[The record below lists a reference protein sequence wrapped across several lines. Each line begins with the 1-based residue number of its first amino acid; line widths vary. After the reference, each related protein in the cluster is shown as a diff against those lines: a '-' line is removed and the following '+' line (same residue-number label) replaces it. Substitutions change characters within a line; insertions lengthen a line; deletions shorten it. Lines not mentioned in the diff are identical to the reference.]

1 MAPPGPEAGS
11 APATDPVA
19 ERRRRNLK
27 RLLAPR
33 HVAFVGGQDAAISLH
48 QCVEFGFEGEIWPVH
63 PRRRDVEG
71 RPCFPSIADLPEAP
85 DAAFVAVN
93 SEATVD
99 VVRQLAGRGAGGAIC
114 YAAGFAER
122 GGEGARLQ
130 AELVEAAGEMAVVG
144 PNCYGLLNYLDGAV
158 LWSEGHGGRP
168 ADRGVAIVSQS
179 GNISLNLTME
189 QRSLPIAYVV
199 SVGNQ
204 ACLGFSDLVATL
216 VEDPRVTAIG
226 LYVEGLVDVAG
237 FARAAAAALEKGV
250 PVVAL
255 KVGSSDIGARI
266 ALSHTSSLVGS
277 DALYHALFER
287 LGVVRAPSLSALLET
302 LKFLHVVGPLPGRR
316 LGVLCCSGGE
326 AALLADLAARHRL
339 ELPDLT
345 ETQRAQLAA
354 QLPDFVALANPFDY
368 NTSVWGDP
376 AALERCFET
385 MMAGPYDVVM
395 LLLDYPRPD
404 TPGRDGWHAAFEAF
418 VMTGKAQGRRL
429 AATSTLPELLP
440 EEVRLR
446 GSANGAAPMQ
456 GLDEAVAA
464 IAASARYSEQ
474 RARINPAQAARLVAP
489 RRADLEGA
497 ARTLDERE
505 GKEVLA
511 AAGLTVPEG
520 RAVAAAKAPSAARAL
535 GFPVAIKALDARIAH
550 KTEAGAVALDLT
562 DEAEVE
568 AAVARIAA
576 SLKGLPGAVERVLV
590 ERMVDGAVLELIV
603 GVTRDPQFGLALLVG
618 AGGVAVEL
626 ARDRRT
632 ILLPGRREDFAAALD
647 ALEVARLLDG
657 FRGRP
662 AGDRE
667 AVIDAMQAVAGYAEA
682 HADTLLELD
691 INPLMV
697 LAKGAGVVAA
707 DALIRLQ
714 DDRQDD

>member
-1 MAPPGPEAGS
+1 VAPPGPEAGG
-11 APATDPVA
+11 APATDPA
-19 ERRRRNLK
+19 ALRRRRNLK

-33 HVAFVGGQDAAISLH
+33 HVAFVGGEDAAISLR

-63 PRRRDVEG
+63 PRRGDVEG

-93 SEATVD
+93 REATVE
-99 VVRQLAGRGAGGAIC
+99 VVRQLAECGAGGAIC

-130 AELVEAAGEMAVVG
+130 AALVEAAGEMAVVG

-168 ADRGVAIVSQS
+168 AERGVAIISQS

-204 ACLGFSDLVATL
+204 ACLGFGDLVATL

-237 FARAAAAALEKGV
+237 FARAAATALEKGV

-277 DALYHALFER
+277 DALYQALFER
-287 LGVVRAPSLSALLET
+287 LGVIRAPSLSALLET

-326 AALLADLAARHRL
+326 AALLADLAARHGL

-345 ETQRAQLAA
+345 ETQRAELSA
-354 QLPDFVALANPFDY
+354 QLPDFVTLSNPFDY

-376 AALERCFET
+376 AALERCFGT
-385 MMAGPYDVVM
+385 MMAGPFDVAM

-418 VMTGKAQGRRL
+418 VTAGKSQGRRL

-446 GSANGAAPMQ
+446 GAAEGAAPMQ

-474 RARINPAQAARLVAP
+474 RARIDPAQAARLVVPP
-489 RRADLEGA
+489 RANPNGP
-497 ARTLDERE
+497 ARTLDEWVS
-505 GKEVLA
+505 KEMLA
-511 AAGLTVPEG
+511 AAGLPVPEG
-520 RAVAAAKAPSAARAL
+520 RAVVAAEAPSAARAL
-535 GFPVAIKALDARIAH
+535 GFPVAVKALDARIAH
-550 KTEAGAVALDLT
+550 KTEAGAVALGLT
-562 DEAEVE
+562 SESEVE

-576 SLKGLPGAVERVLV
+576 ALTGLPGAPQRVLV
-590 ERMVDGAVLELIV
+590 ERMVDGAVLEMIV
-603 GVTRDPQFGLALLVG
+603 GVTRDPQFGLALVVG
-618 AGGVAVEL
+618 AGGVEVEL
-626 ARDRRT
+626 ARDCRT
-632 ILLPGRREDFAAALD
+632 LLLPGCREDFAAALD
-647 ALEVARLLDG
+647 SLVAARLLDG

-662 AGDRE
+662 AGDRD
-667 AVIDAMQAVAGYAEA
+667 AVIDAIQAVANYAEA
-682 HADTLLELD
+682 HRDTLLELD

-707 DALIRLQ
+707 DALIRVK
-714 DDRQDD
+714 DD

>member
-1 MAPPGPEAGS
+1 VATRAPEAGGG
-11 APATDPVA
+11 PAIDPA
-19 ERRRRNLK
+19 ASRRRRNLK

-33 HVAFVGGQDAAISLH
+33 HVAFIGGKAAAVSLR
-48 QCVEFGFEGEIWPVH
+48 QCVEFGFKGEIWPVH
-63 PRRRDVEG
+63 PRRGDVEG
-71 RPCFPSIADLPEAP
+71 RPCFRTIADLPEAP

-93 SEATVD
+93 REATVE

-122 GGEGARLQ
+122 GGEGVRLQ
-130 AELVEAAGEMAVVG
+130 EELVAAAGETAIVG

-168 ADRGVAIVSQS
+168 AERGVAIISQS

-189 QRSLPIAYVV
+189 ERSLPIAYVV

-204 ACLGFSDLVATL
+204 ACLSFSDLVATL

-226 LYVEGLVDVAG
+226 LYVEGLADVAG

-277 DALYHALFER
+277 DTLYQALFDR
-287 LGVVRAPSLSALLET
+287 LGVLRAPSLSALLET
-302 LKFLHVVGPLPGRR
+302 LKFLHVLGPLPGRR

-345 ETQRAQLAA
+345 EMQRAALAT
-354 QLPDFVALANPFDY
+354 QLPAFVTLSNPFDY
-368 NTSVWGDP
+368 NTSIWGDSP
-376 AALERCFET
+376 ALERCFGT
-385 MMAGPYDVVM
+385 MMAGPYDVIM
-395 LLLDYPRPD
+395 LLLDYPRQN
-404 TPGRDGWHAAFEAF
+404 TPGRESWHAAFEAF
-418 VMTGKAQGRRL
+418 VTAGKARGL
-429 AATSTLPELLP
+429 PLVATSTLPELLP

-446 GSANGAAPMQ
+446 GAAAGTAPMQ

-474 RARINPAQAARLVAP
+474 RARIDPAQAARLLVP
-489 RRADLEGA
+489 RRADPDGS
-497 ARTLDERE
+497 ARTLDEHE
-505 GKEVLA
+505 GKRELA
-511 AAGLTVPEG
+511 AAGLIVPRG
-520 RAVAAAKAPSAARAL
+520 RAVVAAEAPAAARAL
-535 GFPVAIKALDARIAH
+535 GFPVAVKALDARLTH
-550 KTEAGAVALDLT
+550 KTGAGAVALGLT
-562 DEAEVE
+562 SEVEVE

-576 SLKGLPGAVERVLV
+576 ALTTGCPGAAERILV
-590 ERMVDGAVLELIV
+590 ERMVEGTVLELIV
-603 GVTRDPQFGLALLVG
+603 GVTRDPQFGLALVVG
-618 AGGVAVEL
+618 AGGVRVEL
-626 ARDRRT
+626 ARDSRT
-632 ILLPGRREDFAAALD
+632 ILLPARREDFAAALD
-647 ALEVARLLDG
+647 SLEVARLLDG
-657 FRGRP
+657 FRGAP

-667 AVIDAMQAVAGYAEA
+667 AVVDAMAAVAAYAEA
-682 HADTLLELD
+682 KRDTLIELD

-697 LAKGAGVVAA
+697 LADGAGAVAA

-714 DDRQDD
+714 DE

>member
-1 MAPPGPEAGS
+1 
-11 APATDPVA
+11 VA
-19 ERRRRNLK
+19 VRRRHNLK

-33 HVAFVGGQDAAISLH
+33 HVAFIGGQAAAVSLR
-48 QCVEFGFEGEIWPVH
+48 QCVQFGFAGEIWPVH
-63 PRRRDVEG
+63 PHRRDVEG
-71 RPCFPSIADLPEAP
+71 RPCFRSIADLPEAP

-93 SEATVD
+93 REATVE
-99 VVRQLAGRGAGGAIC
+99 VLRQLAGRGAGGAIC

-122 GGEGARLQ
+122 GGEGVGLQ

-168 ADRGVAIVSQS
+168 AERGVAIVSQS

-204 ACLGFSDLVATL
+204 ACLGFEDFVAAL

-226 LYVEGLVDVAG
+226 LYVEGLADVAG
-237 FARAAAAALEKGV
+237 FAQAAAAALEKGV

-277 DALYHALFER
+277 EVLYQALFER
-287 LGVVRAPSLSALLET
+287 LGVIRAPSLSALLET
-302 LKFLHVVGPLPGRR
+302 LKLLHVAGPLPGRR

-345 ETQRAQLAA
+345 ESQRAELAT
-354 QLPDFVALANPFDY
+354 QLPTFVTLSNPFDY
-368 NTSVWGDP
+368 NTSIWGNS
-376 AALERCFET
+376 AALERCFGT
-385 MMAGPYDVVM
+385 MMTGPYDVVM

-404 TPGRDGWHAAFEAF
+404 TPGREGWHAAYEAF
-418 VMTGKAQGRRL
+418 VSTGKAEGRRL

-446 GSANGAAPMQ
+446 SAAEGVAPMQ

-464 IAASARYSEQ
+464 IAASARYTEQ
-474 RARINPAQAARLVAP
+474 RTRIDPAQAARLVIP
-489 RRADLEGA
+489 RRTDRDRS
-497 ARTLDERE
+497 ARTLDEFE

-511 AAGLTVPEG
+511 GAGLPVPER
-520 RAVAAAKAPSAARAL
+520 RAVGPAEAPAAARAL
-535 GFPVAIKALDARIAH
+535 GFPVAVKALDARIAH
-550 KTEAGAVALDLT
+550 KTEAGAVALGLAS
-562 DEAEVE
+562 EAEVE

-576 SLKGLPGAVERVLV
+576 ALTGVPGAAERILV
-590 ERMVDGAVLELIV
+590 ERMVEGVLLELIL
-603 GVTRDPQFGLALLVG
+603 GVTRDPQFGLALVVG
-618 AGGVAVEL
+618 AGGVGVEL
-626 ARDRRT
+626 ARDSST

-647 ALEVARLLDG
+647 SLEVARLLDG

-667 AVIDAMQAVAGYAEA
+667 VVLDAMQAVAAYAEA
-682 HADTLLELD
+682 HAEALLELD

-707 DALIRLQ
+707 DALIRLL
-714 DDRQDD
+714 DD